1 MQTIS
6 FEQLPQAVAELSA
19 QLLEIRSLIQNMA
32 IATPLSP
39 ASDQWLNV
47 KELSEYLPSRPAV
60 ATIYEYTANRTIPF
74 SKQGKNLV
82 FLKSE
87 IDEWL
92 RSGRKK
98 TKAEMMGELK
108 EEAEKQLDIMK
119 NRVIPRKTTLSN

>member
-32 IATPLSP
+32 TTTPLLP

-60 ATIYEYTANRTIPF
+60 ATIYEYTANETIPF
-74 SKQGKNLV
+74 SKQGKSLI

-87 IDEWL
+87 IEEWL

-98 TKAEMMGELK
+98 TKAEKMEELK
-108 EEAEKQLDIMK
+108 ADAEKHLELMRIK
-119 NRVIPRKTTLSN
+119 AKK

>member
-6 FEQLPQAVAELSA
+6 FEQLPQAVAELGS
-19 QLLEIRSLIQNMA
+19 QLVEIRSLLQNMA
-32 IATPLSP
+32 TATPSTP

-60 ATIYEYTANRTIPF
+60 ATIYEYTANETIPF
-74 SKQGKNLV
+74 SKQGKKLV
-82 FLKSE
+82 FLKSD

-98 TKAEMMGELK
+98 TKAEQMDELRID
-108 EEAEKQLDIMK
+108 AEKQLEAMR
-119 NRVIPRKTTLSN
+119 NKTKK

>member
-32 IATPLSP
+32 TTTPLLP

-60 ATIYEYTANRTIPF
+60 ATIYEYTANETIPF
-74 SKQGKNLV
+74 SKQGKSLI

-98 TKAEMMGELK
+98 TKAEKLDELK
-108 EEAEKQLDIMK
+108 ADAEKHLELMRIK
-119 NRVIPRKTTLSN
+119 AKK